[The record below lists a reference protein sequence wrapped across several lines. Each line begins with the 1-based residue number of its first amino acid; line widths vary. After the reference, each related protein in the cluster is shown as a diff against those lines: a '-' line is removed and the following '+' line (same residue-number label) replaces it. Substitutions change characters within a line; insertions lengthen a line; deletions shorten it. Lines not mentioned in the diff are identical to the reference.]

1 MNKGSETM
9 PVSMFAAIHFAA
21 ADTVFWLILMVV
33 LFGAEIVSVNLTTI
47 WFALGALVAFISS
60 LCGAPI
66 WLQCIWFLA
75 VSVLT
80 LVITKPLV
88 KKFVNSK
95 IQATNADMVI
105 GQTCIVTEPIDNV
118 KGTGA
123 VTVGGKTWTARS
135 ESGDVFAPGERV
147 TALRIEG
154 VKLIVAAPA
163 YIKR

>member
-1 MNKGSETM
+1 MHLLRFLFDASSLCTIG
-9 PVSMFAAIHFAA
+9 
-21 ADTVFWLILMVV
+21 WLVLMVV

-47 WFALGALVAFISS
+47 WFALGALAAMISS
-60 LCGAPI
+60 LCGAAL
-66 WLQCIWFLA
+66 WLQILWFLV

-80 LVITKPLV
+80 LVLTKPLV

-105 GQTCIVTEPIDNV
+105 GQTCVVIEPIDNL

-135 ESGDVFAPGERV
+135 DTGDVFAPGERV
-147 TALRIEG
+147 KAVRIEG
-154 VKLIVAAPA
+154 VKLIVEAPA
-163 YIKR
+163 YMVRN